1 MSLSVKKLKEIANIR
16 AGYPFRGKIKEVQG
30 GGARVIQMRDAD
42 PEDGVRWSGL
52 IATDLPGKR
61 QPDWLKPGDLLFV
74 TRGYR
79 HFALHLA
86 EVPIPTVLSP
96 HFFHLTVRE
105 NTEVLSGFLAWQ
117 MNQEPAQHYFR
128 KSAEGTQVLNI
139 RRQVLEDLPIV
150 VPSRQKQEIISRLN
164 TAWRREQRV
173 LKALADNR
181 KRILSTLARQV
192 LGVD

>member
-1 MSLSVKKLKEIANIR
+1 MKKLKEIVDIR
-16 AGYPFRGKIKEVQG
+16 AGYPFRGKIKEIEDG
-30 GGARVIQMRDAD
+30 EAWVIQMRDAD

-52 IATDLPGKR
+52 IATDLPGKK

-74 TRGYR
+74 ARGYR

-86 EVPIPTVLSP
+86 EVPGPTVLSP
-96 HFFHLTVRE
+96 HFFRLTVRE
-105 NTEVLSGFLAWQ
+105 NAEVLPGFLAWQ

-150 VPSRQKQEIISRLN
+150 VPSRQKQETISRLN

-181 KRILSTLARQV
+181 KRLLSTLARQV
-192 LGVD
+192 LDAD

>member
-1 MSLSVKKLKEIANIR
+1 MKKLKEVADIR
-16 AGYPFRGKIKEVQG
+16 AGYPFRGKIKEIEDG
-30 GGARVIQMRDAD
+30 EARVIQMRDAD

-52 IATDLPGKR
+52 IATDLPGKK

-74 TRGYR
+74 ARGYR

-86 EVPIPTVLSP
+86 EVPSPTVLSP
-96 HFFHLTVRE
+96 HFFRLTVHE
-105 NTEVLSGFLAWQ
+105 DAEVLPGFLAWQ
-117 MNQEPAQHYFR
+117 MNQEPAQLYFR

-164 TAWRREQRV
+164 TTWRREQRV

-181 KRILSTLARQV
+181 KRLLSALARQV
-192 LGVD
+192 LGKN

>member
-1 MSLSVKKLKEIANIR
+1 MKKLKEVADIR
-16 AGYPFRGKIKEVQG
+16 AGYPFRGKIKEIEDG
-30 GGARVIQMRDAD
+30 EARVIQMRDAD

-52 IATDLPGKR
+52 IATDLPGKK

-74 TRGYR
+74 ARGYR
-79 HFALHLA
+79 HFALHLD
-86 EVPIPTVLSP
+86 EVPSPTVLSP
-96 HFFHLTVRE
+96 HFFRLTVHE
-105 NTEVLSGFLAWQ
+105 DAEVLPGFLAWQ

-150 VPSRQKQEIISRLN
+150 VPSRQKQETISRLN
-164 TAWRREQRV
+164 TTWRREQRV

-181 KRILSTLARQV
+181 KRLLSALARQV
-192 LGVD
+192 LDAD